1 VDFIMDFISFWDLR
15 GLAIEAFDSNEISEP
30 MMTRILAWQ
39 DERVDSPEKPFGP
52 YLEPCWIVSG
62 GTLSSVCWTVGS
74 ANRPVIWTTP
84 DKPGVYAI
92 KLVVSDGETFVAN
105 ERWLRVQK
113 TDISGLNPTSVGSTP
128 TATSTSVPTPQA
140 TTTPTPEASATVTP
154 DATPEPTPTSTPS
167 PTATPPSGPP
177 GPAPN

>member
-1 VDFIMDFISFWDLR
+1 MDFISFWDLR
-15 GLAIEAFDSNEISEP
+15 GLAIEAVDSSEFVEP

-39 DERVDSPEKPFGP
+39 EERVESPEKPFGP

-62 GTLSSVCWTVGS
+62 GTLSSVCWTADS
-74 ANRPVIWTTP
+74 ANNAVIWTTP
-84 DKPGVYAI
+84 DQPGVYAI

-105 ERWLRVQK
+105 ERWLRVQR
-113 TDISGLNPTSVGSTP
+113 TDIGDLNPTAVSSTP
-128 TATSTSVPTPQA
+128 TTTPTSIPTPQA
-140 TTTPTPEASATVTP
+140 TPIPTSEASAT
-154 DATPEPTPTSTPS
+154 ATPEPTPTPTPS